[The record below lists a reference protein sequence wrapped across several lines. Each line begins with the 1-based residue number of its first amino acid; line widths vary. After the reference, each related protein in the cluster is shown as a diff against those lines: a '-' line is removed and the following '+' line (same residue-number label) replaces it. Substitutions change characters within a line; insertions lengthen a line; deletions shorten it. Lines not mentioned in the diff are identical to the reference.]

1 MWSAIEV
8 TDTMRVLILSQA
20 AQPKQEQLMRGRD
33 VFIQSLVLHGVRHIF
48 GNPGTTESPLLDAL
62 ADVPSIDYVV
72 HLHEGVAVG
81 AASYY
86 ARASGHTGVVNL
98 HAAPGLGNGIGMLY
112 NALKANAPM
121 VITAGQQDTRMLRR
135 DPILAHDLVAM
146 AAPVTKWSAQVQSA
160 DEMDQVMRRGFKVA
174 NDPPYGPVFVALP
187 IDVMEQETHNA
198 AQAPGRLH
206 RAAAPD
212 ALAVQEITA
221 LILAAHAPV
230 MVVGDEVARAG
241 AVDEL
246 VQLAE
251 RLGAPVWF
259 EGIRGRASFPSSHA
273 HAKSGVPFDAAG
285 IRNTLAGA
293 DLVLL
298 IGGAF
303 FEEIWFSP
311 GAPFPEGAKVV
322 QIEASPQAL
331 AHNFAIDVGL
341 VAGLGAA
348 LRALSTAVAA
358 SANDAWRAAA
368 RGRCAQ
374 LAAQKARDTEAYQA
388 RLAKAWARTPI
399 SMPRVMAE
407 LRRAT
412 PANAVIVEESIT
424 ASIDMAA
431 AFAYDT
437 PGQYFGARGGGIG
450 QGLAGAIG
458 AALAC
463 GGAALTHGDSAD
475 RPVLCVSGD
484 GSSMYSIQAL
494 WTAAHHNLP
503 IVFVILANREYR
515 VLKHNLDLYR
525 QRFDAA
531 SSKPYPHMDLGTPA
545 LGFVEMAAGMG
556 VPAVRVSD
564 PDAIAAAVS
573 EAFAAR
579 APRLVEIVIEGKR

>member
-1 MWSAIEV
+1 
-8 TDTMRVLILSQA
+8 
-20 AQPKQEQLMRGRD
+20 MRGRD
-33 VFIQSLVLHGVRHIF
+33 VFLQSLVLHGVRHIF

-86 ARASGHTGVVNL
+86 ARASGRTAVVNL

-121 VITAGQQDTRMLRR
+121 VVTAGQQDTRMLRR
-135 DPILAHDLVAM
+135 DPVLAHDLAAM

-160 DEMDQVMRRGFKVA
+160 DEMDEVMRRAFKVA
-174 NDPPYGPVFVALP
+174 NDAPYGPVFVALP

-198 AQAPGRLH
+198 ALAPGRLH
-206 RAAAPD
+206 RAPAPD
-212 ALAVQEITA
+212 AAAVQEMAA

-230 MVVGDEVARAG
+230 IVVGDEVARAG
-241 AVDEL
+241 AVDDL

-251 RLGAPVWF
+251 QLGAPVWF
-259 EGIRGRASFPSSHA
+259 EGMRGHASFPGA
-273 HAKSGVPFDAAG
+273 HAQAKSNLPFDAAG
-285 IRNTLAGA
+285 IRQALAGA

-298 IGGAF
+298 VGGAF

-311 GAPFPEGAKVV
+311 GSPFPAGAKVV
-322 QIEASPQAL
+322 QIESSPQAL
-331 AHNFAIDVGL
+331 AHNFAVDIGL
-341 VAGLGAA
+341 VAGMGAA
-348 LRALSTAVAA
+348 LHALNAALEVALNGA
-358 SANDAWRAAA
+358 ADESWRAAA
-368 RGRCAQ
+368 RTRGID
-374 LAAQKARDTEAYQA
+374 LGEQKARDTGAYQA

-431 AFAYDT
+431 AFTYDT
-437 PGQYFGARGGGIG
+437 PDQYFGARGGGIG

-458 AALAC
+458 AALAH
-463 GGAALTHGDSAD
+463 GNASNAAA

-484 GSSMYSIQAL
+484 GSAMYSIQAL
-494 WTAAHHNLP
+494 WTAAHHQLP

-545 LGFVEMAAGMG
+545 LGFIELAAGMG
-556 VPAVRVSD
+556 VPGVRVSD
-564 PDAIAAAVS
+564 PDAIAGAI
-573 EAFAAR
+573 EQAFAAH